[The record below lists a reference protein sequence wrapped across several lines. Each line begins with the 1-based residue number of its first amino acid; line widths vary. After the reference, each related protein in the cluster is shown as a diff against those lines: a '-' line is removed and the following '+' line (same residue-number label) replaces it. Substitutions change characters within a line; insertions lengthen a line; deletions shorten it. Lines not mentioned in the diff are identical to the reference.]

1 MPRSDLWV
9 LAYKFVFDDLIGLPF
24 ICRVAD
30 RDDRPRRT
38 DDQTYDDDESDC
50 CIFVNFH
57 WPILSLYHTT
67 YALSISLVGPP
78 LL

>member
-1 MPRSDLWV
+1 MGANTILNSI
-9 LAYKFVFDDLIGLPF
+9 FVNNTAKNDGGA
-24 ICRVAD
+24 VANLG
-30 RDDRPRRT
+30 T
-38 DDQTYDDDESDC
+38 VNIDC